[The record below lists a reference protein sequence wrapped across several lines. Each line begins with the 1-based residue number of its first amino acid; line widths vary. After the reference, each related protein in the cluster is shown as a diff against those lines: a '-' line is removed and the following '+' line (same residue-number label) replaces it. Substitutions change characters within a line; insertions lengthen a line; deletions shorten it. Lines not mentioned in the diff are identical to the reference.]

1 MALTGLTTFENS
13 CYQAMK
19 ARKDGL
25 NLDNRPKEVDFF
37 VLFFCREPNKE

>member
-37 VLFFCREPNKE
+37 VFL